1 MIGWQSNDHDDK
13 DTDDDDDN
21 VDDNVDI
28 IIAVNP
34 DMTLINGTQ
43 KEESLVAW
51 VQIVPNM

>member
-1 MIGWQSNDHDDK
+1 MI
-13 DTDDDDDN
+13 DTDDDHDDDN
-21 VDDNVDI
+21 VDITN
-28 IIAVNP
+28 AVNS